1 MDALDRWITQGPDE
15 PETISR
21 TDWQGEEMVIGW
33 TYIEIEGEWVHEDEI
48 HDYIDDCQRITVE
61 EGDLP

>member
-15 PETISR
+15 PETIGR
-21 TDWQGEEMVIGW
+21 TDWRGEEMIIGY
-33 TYIEIEGEWVHEDEI
+33 TYYEIEGEWVHEDDI
-48 HDYIDDCQRITVE
+48 SDYLYDCQKITVE